1 MNRRS
6 NKLWVDQEKEFYN
19 SLIQIWLDDN
29 NISMHSTHD
38 EGKSVVVERVIKT
51 LKIKIYKKLQIRKVN
66 LILLIQIN

>member
-6 NKLWVDQEKEFYN
+6 NRLWVDQEKEFYN

-51 LKIKIYKKLQIRKVN
+51 LKIKIYKKLQIIKVN

>member
-38 EGKSVVVERVIKT
+38 EEKSVVVERVIKT

>member
-51 LKIKIYKKLQIRKVN
+51 LKIKIYKKLQIIKVN

>member
-38 EGKSVVVERVIKT
+38 EEKSVVVERVIKT
-51 LKIKIYKKLQIRKVN
+51 LKIKIYKKLQIIKVN